1 MLFRDR
7 FREPEILPEPLR
19 RSNRLGPRGFWLEV
33 VAGGGSRSSL
43 GIMRATIPS
52 LAFAALVLDGCGA
65 RFGPGYS
72 LDDKHYFAS
81 RPHIAVHTNTTTYG
95 LRWQYGSMGFY
106 FQPRAKVVSG
116 QLLFSLQGTSSTGS
130 RSGLYEELP
139 ISDPVQIQILLSGGA
154 FWLEP
159 DGTKVSLTLTNL

>member
-1 MLFRDR
+1 MRVT
-7 FREPEILPEPLR
+7 
-19 RSNRLGPRGFWLEV
+19 RSL
-33 VAGGGSRSSL
+33 
-43 GIMRATIPS
+43 
-52 LAFAALVLDGCGA
+52 LAFAALILVGCGA

-81 RPHIAVHTNTTTYG
+81 RPHIAVHTKTTTYG

-116 QLLFSLQGTSSTGS
+116 QLLFSLQGTSSSGS
-130 RSGLYEELP
+130 LNGRYDEIP
-139 ISDPVQIQILLSGGA
+139 ITDPTQISTLLAGGA

-159 DGTKVSLTLTNL
+159 DGTKVSLSLTNL